1 MASAIHV
8 QFYRVN
14 LKGSSTEM
22 EQEQIQDVIKMR
34 GSIRVVLGDLEGRP
48 LKELLFE
55 NLLVTQGRSWVLG
68 QLESVNIVTSQ
79 TIGFLAIGSGTNAPT
94 TADTGLNNEVTR
106 IAVGTFV
113 TTGLTNNPPSW
124 QAQCSFATNQAN
136 TTLAEVGLFNSSASG
151 TMLAHA
157 TYASFVK
164 ATSNTLNISYTISG

>member
-1 MASAIHV
+1 MASVIRAR
-8 QFYRVN
+8 FYHRN
-14 LKGSSTEM
+14 LKGSSTKM
-22 EQEQIQDVIKMR
+22 EHTEVLKMR
-34 GSIRVVLGDLEGRP
+34 GSIRMVLGDPDGNVI
-48 LKELLFE
+48 KEQLFD
-55 NLLVTQGRSWVLG
+55 NLLVTVGRSWVLG

-94 TADTGLNNEVTR
+94 TGDTGLNNEVTR
-106 IAVGTFV
+106 VAIGTFS

-124 QAQCSFATNQAN
+124 QAQVSFATNQAN
-136 TTLAEVGLFNSSASG
+136 TTLAEVGLFNSSAAG